1 MLNSILDYGVR
12 PLAWLALRPSVHGA
26 QFVPEVGPVILASNH
41 LSFVDSVV
49 IPLVLPRRVTFLA
62 KAEYFEGSGISG
74 WLSRRFFLAMGHV
87 PVQRGHGRAAWEA
100 VRVAQQILADGGAL
114 TIYPEGTRSLDGRLY
129 RGRTGVA
136 RLTLLTGAPV
146 VPVALAGTERVQPV
160 GSRIP
165 RPHPVTVRFGAPL
178 EFSRYA
184 GREPRVPLLRAITD
198 EIIGAIRT
206 LSGQEYVDT
215 YHPAHP
221 AAA

>member
-1 MLNSILDYGVR
+1 MLNTVLDHLVR
-12 PLAWLALRPSVHGA
+12 PLARLALRPSVYGA
-26 QFVPEVGPVILASNH
+26 QFVPSSGPVILASNH
-41 LSFVDSVV
+41 RSFADSVV

-62 KAEYFEGSGISG
+62 KAEYFEGTGLSG

-87 PVQRGHGRAAWEA
+87 PVQRGQGRAAWGA
-100 VRVAQQILADGGAL
+100 VRVAQGVLARGGAL
-114 TIYPEGTRSLDGRLY
+114 AIYPEGTRSLDGRLY
-129 RGRTGVA
+129 RGRLGVA

-184 GREPRVPLLRAITD
+184 GKERQVPVLRTITD
-198 EIIGAIRT
+198 EIVNAIRI
-206 LSGQEYVDT
+206 LSGQEYVNT
-215 YHPAHP
+215 YHPAT
-221 AAA
+221 AA

>member
-1 MLNSILDYGVR
+1 MLNTVLDHLVR
-12 PLAWLALRPSVHGA
+12 PLAWLALRPTVHGA
-26 QFVPEVGPVILASNH
+26 QFVPSSGPVILASNH
-41 LSFVDSVV
+41 RSFADSVV

-62 KAEYFEGSGISG
+62 KAEYFEGTGLSG

-87 PVQRGHGRAAWEA
+87 PVQRGQGRAAWGA
-100 VRVAQQILADGGAL
+100 VRVAQGVLARGGAL
-114 TIYPEGTRSLDGRLY
+114 AIYPEGTRSLDGRLY
-129 RGRTGVA
+129 RGRLGVA

-178 EFSRYA
+178 EFSRFA
-184 GREPRVPLLRAITD
+184 GKERQVPVLRTITD
-198 EIIGAIRT
+198 EIVNAIRV

-215 YHPAHP
+215 YHPAT
-221 AAA
+221 AA